1 MCCAGARE
9 HRAVA
14 PALVLR
20 RQAAGRPPG
29 GGGGQGDAG
38 LRGAGDR
45 ELGAAAAQLVAEARA
60 ALTHQIILKPFQP
73 HASSPATVKVIVFG
87 TREGKL

>member
-1 MCCAGARE
+1 MSPGARE
-9 HRAVA
+9 HRTVA

-20 RQAAGRPPG
+20 RQTAGRPPG

-45 ELGAAAAQLVAEARA
+45 ELGAAAAQLVAEP
-60 ALTHQIILKPFQP
+60 LTHAIILKPFPPFQP
-73 HASSPATVKVIVFG
+73 HASPPATVHVIVLG
-87 TREGKL
+87 TQEGKL